1 MSRKVIKKRRTGKKV
16 LRSST
21 ASPEIANAIISK
33 LSEANRMLDQEMSKV
48 LEEQQKAIGLLI
60 KAVEQTQTVVND
72 LGGRVVRLEQE
83 MGLNESKNV
92 SDGATA
98 QDGESD
104 LRKVGDGGGTT
115 EVHRGSEVE
124 EQGKVRETTSET
136 TGEAGGIGEGS

>member
-72 LGGRVVRLEQE
+72 LGERMVCLEQE
-83 MGLNESKNV
+83 IGLDEQKDV

-104 LRKVGDGGGTT
+104 LRKVGDGGGAT
-115 EVHRGSEVE
+115 EVYRGTEGE
-124 EQGKVRETTSET
+124 KQGEVRETTSET
-136 TGEAGGIGEGS
+136 ADETGGIDEGS